1 MKGDYIEVHIVLDPP
16 EPGLEILIAHLAQL
30 PFDSVLETEDGLK
43 AYIPE
48 KDWQESYRN
57 LLEQV
62 FFPDTRLALSV
73 STIKAQNWNAT
84 WEAGFDPIHIDDRCT
99 IRAPFHPRSEARYD
113 IEIMPKMSFGTGHH
127 ETTYLMVQLLL
138 DEEISGK
145 KVLDMGCGTGILA
158 ILACKMKAAEVRAI
172 DIDPWSY
179 ENTLE
184 NIARNRCES
193 IQVIHGDA
201 SLLNTSSQ
209 FNIIL
214 ANINKNTLLKDIPV
228 YAAHLE
234 SGGLLALSGFFQDD
248 LLDIDTACQKAG
260 FSREKFLEKNKWVA
274 AKYVF

>member
-1 MKGDYIEVHIVLDPP
+1 MGDYIEVHMTIDPP
-16 EPGLEILIAHLAQL
+16 EPGREILIAYLAQL
-30 PFDSVLETEDGLK
+30 PFDSMLETEDGLK
-43 AYIPE
+43 AYMP
-48 KDWQESYRN
+48 KRDWQESYRN
-57 LLEQV
+57 VLARLTV
-62 FFPDTRLALSV
+62 LDTELFLSV

-84 WEAGFDPIHIDDRCT
+84 WEAGFEPIHIDDRCT

-127 ETTYLMVQLLL
+127 ETTHLMVQLLL
-138 DEEISGK
+138 DEDISGK

-158 ILACKMKAAEVRAI
+158 ILACKLKAAEVRAI
-172 DIDPWSY
+172 DIDSWSY

-184 NIARNRCES
+184 NIARNGCES

-201 SLLNTSSQ
+201 SLLNTLSQ

-228 YAAHLE
+228 YAAYLE
-234 SGGLLALSGFFQDD
+234 SGGLLALSGFYKDD
-248 LLDIDTACQKAG
+248 LLDIDAACQKAG
-260 FSREKFLEKNKWVA
+260 FTREKFLEKNKWVA